1 MNNEQA
7 IVLYQ
12 PMLQQIAMKIV
23 GSMAD
28 AEDIVHDTF
37 VRWLTTD
44 KEKIKNTK
52 AYLIK
57 AVTNNCL
64 NHIDKIKRK
73 KDELLED
80 WHLSSFIDQQK
91 EKDFFKFDLENE
103 VSAALQ
109 ILHKKLEP
117 IEKSVFVLR
126 EVFNVEYEEIQQI
139 VDRKKENCRKLFS
152 RAKEKLSEE
161 TSKIKLDFSHLS
173 AEVKKKY
180 DHPEFLESF
189 KNASFKGNISD
200 LIGELKRDISTKFNN
215 K

>member
-12 PMLQQIAMKIV
+12 PMLQQLAMRIV
-23 GSMAD
+23 GSIAD

-37 VRWLTTD
+37 IKWLTCD
-44 KEKIKNTK
+44 NEKIENTK

-64 NHIDKIKRK
+64 NHIEKIKRK

-103 VSAALQ
+103 VSAALH

-126 EVFNVEYEEIQQI
+126 EIFNVEYEEIQEI

-152 RAKEKLSEE
+152 RAKEKLSVE
-161 TSKIKLDFSHLS
+161 TSKIKIDIPHLS
-173 AEVKKKY
+173 AELKRRY
-180 DHPEFLESF
+180 DHSELFESF
-189 KNASFKGNISD
+189 KNAAFMGNISE
-200 LIGELKRDISTKFNN
+200 LINELKRDINTKFN

>member
-1 MNNEQA
+1 MNSEQA

-57 AVTNNCL
+57 AETNNCL

-80 WHLSSFIDQQK
+80 WHLTSFIDQQK

-103 VSAALQ
+103 ISAALV

-126 EVFNVEYEEIQQI
+126 EIFNVEYEEIQQI

-152 RAKEKLSEE
+152 RAKGKLSEE

-200 LIGELKRDISTKFNN
+200 LINDLKKEVNAKFSQ
-215 K
+215 

>member
-12 PMLQQIAMKIV
+12 PMLQQIAMKIL

-37 VRWLTTD
+37 VKWLTSDT
-44 KEKIKNTK
+44 KKINNTK
-52 AYLIK
+52 AYLLK

-64 NHIDKIKRK
+64 NHIEKIKRK

-80 WHLSSFIDQQK
+80 WHLSTFIDQQK

-103 VSAALQ
+103 LSSALQ

-126 EVFNVEYEEIQQI
+126 EVFNVEYEEIQLI
-139 VDRKKENCRKLFS
+139 VNKKKDNCRKLFS

-161 TSKIKLDFSHLS
+161 TSKISIPDLS
-173 AEVKKKY
+173 AEIKRRY
-180 DHPEFLESF
+180 DHSELLESF
-189 KNASFKGNISD
+189 KNAAFLGNISG
-200 LIGELKRDISTKFNN
+200 LIDDLKREANTKFSS
-215 K
+215 

>member
-1 MNNEQA
+1 MNSEQA

-12 PMLQQIAMKIV
+12 PMLQRLAIKLV
-23 GSMAD
+23 GSIAD

-37 VRWLTTD
+37 VKWLTCD

-64 NHIDKIKRK
+64 NHIEKLKRK

-80 WHLSSFIDQQK
+80 WHLSTFIDQHR

-103 VSAALQ
+103 LSAALH

-117 IEKSVFVLR
+117 LEKSVFVLR
-126 EVFNVEYEEIQQI
+126 EIFNVEYDEIQDI

-161 TSKIKLDFSHLS
+161 ASKIKIDIPYHSELLN
-173 AEVKKKY
+173 
-180 DHPEFLESF
+180 SF
-189 KNASFKGNISD
+189 KRAVSMGNISD
-200 LIGELKRDISTKFNN
+200 LIGELKQDINTKFKN
-215 K
+215 

>member
-1 MNNEQA
+1 
-7 IVLYQ
+7 
-12 PMLQQIAMKIV
+12 MLQQIAVKIL

-37 VRWLTTD
+37 VKWLTCD

-64 NHIDKIKRK
+64 NHIEKIKRK

-80 WHLSSFIDQQK
+80 WHLGAFIDQQK

-103 VSAALQ
+103 LSSALQ
-109 ILHKKLEP
+109 VLHKKLEP

-126 EVFNVEYEEIQQI
+126 EVFNVEYEDIQLI
-139 VDRKKENCRKLFS
+139 VNKKKDNCRKLFS

-161 TSKIKLDFSHLS
+161 TSKINIPDLS
-173 AEVKKKY
+173 TEIKKKY
-180 DHPEFLESF
+180 AQVDMLESF
-189 KNASFKGNISD
+189 KNAAIMGNISD
-200 LIGELKRDISTKFNN
+200 LISDLKREVNAKFHH
-215 K
+215 

>member
-12 PMLQQIAMKIV
+12 PMLQQIAMKIL

-28 AEDIVHDTF
+28 AEDVVQDTF
-37 VRWLTTD
+37 VRWLTCD
-44 KEKIKNTK
+44 REKIKNTK

-64 NHIDKIKRK
+64 NHIEKIKRK

-80 WHLSSFIDQQK
+80 WHIGTFIDQQK

-103 VSAALQ
+103 LSSALQ
-109 ILHKKLEP
+109 VLHKKLEP

-126 EVFNVEYEEIQQI
+126 EIFNVEYEEIQLI
-139 VDRKKENCRKLFS
+139 VNKKKDNCRKLFS

-161 TSKIKLDFSHLS
+161 TSKINFPDLS
-173 AEVKKKY
+173 TEIKKKY
-180 DHPEFLESF
+180 AQVDMLESF
-189 KNASFKGNISD
+189 KNAAFMGNISD
-200 LIGELKRDISTKFNN
+200 LIHDLKREVNAKFNH
-215 K
+215 

>member
-7 IVLYQ
+7 IVRYQ

-44 KEKIKNTK
+44 KEQIKNTK

-64 NHIDKIKRK
+64 NHIEKIKRK

-80 WHLSSFIDQQK
+80 WHLGSFIDQQK
-91 EKDFFKFDLENE
+91 ERDFFKFDLENE
-103 VSAALQ
+103 ISAALE

-117 IEKSVFVLR
+117 LEKSVFVLR

-152 RAKEKLSEE
+152 RAKVKLSEE
-161 TSKIKLDFSHLS
+161 TSKIKLDISHLS
-173 AEVKKKY
+173 TEMKKKY

-200 LIGELKRDISTKFNN
+200 LITELKRDISTKLNN
-215 K
+215 

>member
-44 KEKIKNTK
+44 NEKIKNTK

-80 WHLSSFIDQQK
+80 WHLSSFIDQK
-91 EKDFFKFDLENE
+91 REKDFFKFDLENE
-103 VSAALQ
+103 ISVALE

-161 TSKIKLDFSHLS
+161 TSKFKLDITHLS
-173 AEVKKKY
+173 AEVKRKY
-180 DHPEFLESF
+180 NHPEFLESF
-189 KNASFKGNISD
+189 KNASIKGNISD
-200 LIGELKRDISTKFNN
+200 LIGELKRDISTKF
-215 K
+215 KK

>member
-37 VRWLTTD
+37 VKWLTSD
-44 KEKIKNTK
+44 NKKINNTK
-52 AYLIK
+52 AYLLK

-64 NHIDKIKRK
+64 NHIEKIKRK

-80 WHLSSFIDQQK
+80 WHLSTFIDQQK
-91 EKDFFKFDLENE
+91 EKDFFKFDMENE
-103 VSAALQ
+103 LSSALQ

-126 EVFNVEYEEIQQI
+126 EVFNVEYEEIQLI
-139 VDRKKENCRKLFS
+139 VNKKKENCRKLFS

-161 TSKIKLDFSHLS
+161 TSKINISDLS
-173 AEVKKKY
+173 VEIKRRY
-180 DHPEFLESF
+180 DHSELLESF
-189 KNASFKGNISD
+189 KNAAFFGDISD
-200 LIGELKRDISTKFNN
+200 LISDLKREVNTKFSG
-215 K
+215 

>member
-12 PMLQQIAMKIV
+12 PMLQQLAMKIL

-28 AEDIVHDTF
+28 AEDMVHDTF
-37 VRWLTTD
+37 VKWLTCD

-64 NHIDKIKRK
+64 NHIEKIKRK

-80 WHLSSFIDQQK
+80 WHLGTFIDQQK

-103 VSAALQ
+103 LSSALQ
-109 ILHKKLEP
+109 VLHKKLEP

-126 EVFNVEYEEIQQI
+126 EVFNVEYEEIQLI
-139 VDRKKENCRKLFS
+139 VNKKKENCRKLFS

-161 TSKIKLDFSHLS
+161 TSKIKIDIPGHTEL
-173 AEVKKKY
+173 
-180 DHPEFLESF
+180 LESF
-189 KNASFKGNISD
+189 KNAAFMGNISD
-200 LIGELKRDISTKFNN
+200 LINDLKNEVNTKFKN
-215 K
+215 